1 VLAGRG
7 GAGSGHARVD
17 GRAQVHHLFPIC
29 FPWGLFITFAY
40 TPPTLPLNSLP
51 SPRKNNC
58 SFSIRPVT
66 TTPTSSYEL
75 PISYMVI
82 PSHSHMGLISWTD
95 LFQHSSLPFCR
106 FKRCPLE
113 ISLLDRVV
121 PTLRSH
127 PGWIS
132 TIHTS
137 QDVSP
142 HLYHLFTALAFNMH
156 ICRHLQSSAITAF
169 DRESSH
175 RRHQLST
182 ASFHV
187 RWVGGDN

>member
-1 VLAGRG
+1 MPEWMAGHRPIIFFQF
-7 GAGSGHARVD
+7 V
-17 GRAQVHHLFPIC
+17 FPGVYSL
-29 FPWGLFITFAY
+29 PLP
-40 TPPTLPLNSLP
+40 TPPHASSKQPP

-82 PSHSHMGLISWTD
+82 PSHSHAGLVTWTD

-106 FKRCPLE
+106 FKRCPLK
-113 ISLLDRVV
+113 ISLLGRVV

-142 HLYHLFTALAFNMH
+142 HLYHLFTALAFKMH
-156 ICRHLQSSAITAF
+156 TCRHLRSSALTAF
-169 DRESSH
+169 DWESSH
-175 RRHQLST
+175 RSHQLSAT
-182 ASFHV
+182 SFQV
-187 RWVGGDN
+187 RWVEGGWDN